1 MRKKKLQFTIIITI
15 LVLFSFIN
23 LQFNYLYQNYTISD
37 KIPFY
42 ASTEDKNNTF
52 LEVTIIYPSENYC
65 NSSIASINEPIIYS
79 RFIFDVD
86 YNYSFTVTEINDTY
100 DSIMTQIFKED
111 NTFPEK
117 WSDTWRKQNIDEKN
131 ISLKIPLVCLIKDRT
146 IAYFPRIYANISKS
160 IYKALDDAWFIGAI
174 DPDPGNVT
182 LHLCDDNDNVKIFS
196 YPLIFLLGIASI
208 TVLFIIKKRK
218 KDKICLYA
226 YKETFIQ

>member
-23 LQFNYLYQNYTISD
+23 FQFNYLYQNYTISD

-79 RFIFDVD
+79 RFMFDID

-100 DSIMTQIFKED
+100 DSIMTQIFEED

-117 WSDTWRKQNIDEKN
+117 WSDTWRKRNIDEKN

-146 IAYFPRIYANISKS
+146 NAIIFPRINADISRS
-160 IYKALDDAWFIGAI
+160 IYTALDEAWFISAI
-174 DPDPGNVT
+174 DPANGT
-182 LHLCDDNDNVKIFS
+182 LYLFGDNDNVKIFS
-196 YPLIFLLGIASI
+196 YPFIYIFSIACI
-208 TVLFIIKKRK
+208 TVLFIIKKKDK
-218 KDKICLYA
+218 KDNQKQKMNLF
-226 YKETFIQ
+226 FI